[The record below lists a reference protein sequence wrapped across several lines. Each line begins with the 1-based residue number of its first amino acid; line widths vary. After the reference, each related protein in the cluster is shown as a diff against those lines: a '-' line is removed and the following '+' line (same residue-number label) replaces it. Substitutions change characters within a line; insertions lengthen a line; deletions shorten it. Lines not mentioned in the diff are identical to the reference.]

1 MKKKNL
7 IKKLQFKK
15 TQVSNLGKNQVIGGG
30 SRYVCE
36 PVDLSLLETC
46 YPGCGLTEKC
56 TQFRTCNN
64 VTFLNCTVYNCPTND
79 CGTNAGC
86 GTGGN
91 SGGISCPG
99 YEC

>member
-15 TQVSNLGKNQVIGGG
+15 TQVSNFNKNQIVGG
-30 SRYVCE
+30 SRFGCE
-36 PVDLSLLETC
+36 PIDLSALETC
-46 YPGCGLTEKC
+46 NVVCNLTDTC
-56 TQFRTCNN
+56 TQFRTCNDI
-64 VTFLNCTVYNCPTND
+64 TFLNCTVYNCPSD
-79 CGTNAGC
+79 DC
-86 GTGGN
+86 GTGGTGGTGG

>member
-7 IKKLQFKK
+7 IKRLQLKK
-15 TQVSNLGKNQVIGGG
+15 TQVSNLGKDQIVGGG
-30 SRYVCE
+30 SRFWCE
-36 PVDLSLLETC
+36 PIDLSKLETC
-46 YPGCGLTEKC
+46 NPVCNLTDTC
-56 TQFRTCNN
+56 TQFNTCNDIS
-64 VTFLNCTVYNCPTND
+64 FGNCTVYNCPG
-79 CGTNAGC
+79 GTGGTG